1 MGRMVQ
7 RGFIH
12 SQWTAIPVVGNHE
25 FIPIAKGKPRS
36 LAMQWKPQF
45 TLPIEKEL
53 NEKLYETVYTI
64 DYQDIRI
71 IVLNSNTLLEEQT
84 SYVEQKLKESDAK

>member
-1 MGRMVQ
+1 
-7 RGFIH
+7 
-12 SQWTAIPVVGNHE
+12 
-25 FIPIAKGKPRS
+25 
-36 LAMQWKPQF
+36 MQWKPQF

-53 NEKLYETVYTI
+53 NEKLHETVYTI

-84 SYVEQKLKESDAK
+84 HM